1 MTVTNLEGAIWFAP
15 WTRDLEYIGI
25 VKIRTDKGYKYKIG
39 TAENNDLAG
48 VKKIME
54 QRDIFDPMMFED
66 F

>member
-1 MTVTNLEGAIWFAP
+1 MTATNLEGAIWFAP

-25 VKIRTDKGYKYKIG
+25 VKIRTDKGFKYKIG

-48 VKKIME
+48 LKKIME
-54 QRDIFDPMMFED
+54 KGDTFDPKMFED

>member
-1 MTVTNLEGAIWFAP
+1 MTTTNLEGAIWFAP

-39 TAENNDLAG
+39 TAEDNDLEG
-48 VKKIME
+48 IKKIME
-54 QRDIFDPMMFED
+54 AGDEFNPEIFKD

>member
-1 MTVTNLEGAIWFAP
+1 MTATNLEGAIWFAP

-25 VKIRTDKGYKYKIG
+25 VKIRTDKVFKYKIG

-48 VKKIME
+48 LKKIME
-54 QRDIFDPMMFED
+54 KGDIFDPKIFED